1 MNSLTTYC
9 GKNWTVSNTIAN
21 CRSFRRGKFGST
33 SGRYS
38 AKPLPTLKG
47 FYALPLLP
55 HLVPNT
61 AE

>member
-1 MNSLTTYC
+1 MNSLTIYC
-9 GKNWTVSNTIAN
+9 GQTGLLVTRAQTAVHFAGE
-21 CRSFRRGKFGST
+21 SFSST

-47 FYALPLLP
+47 FYPLPLLP